1 MRISDWSS
9 DVCSSDLAT
18 DGAASGTGLLDFG
31 MHRAGPDGALGR
43 IGCGRLAFYSIA
55 IGIGLELREAAC
67 AAKIMMFAAV
77 RRNVRRGG
85 RVDRH
90 AADWIGRAPAAFFR
104 ALMIV
109 HRRRSRTCLMPA

>member
-1 MRISDWSS
+1 
-9 DVCSSDLAT
+9 
-18 DGAASGTGLLDFG
+18 
-31 MHRAGPDGALGR
+31 
-43 IGCGRLAFYSIA
+43 
-55 IGIGLELREAAC
+55 
-67 AAKIMMFAAV
+67 MMVAAV

-109 HRRRSRTCLMPA
+109 HRRRSRTCLMLPDGGAVRTPPVEFADGVFPGGSRMEPLLLIRKNGRSEEHTSELQSLMRISYAVFCLKKKK